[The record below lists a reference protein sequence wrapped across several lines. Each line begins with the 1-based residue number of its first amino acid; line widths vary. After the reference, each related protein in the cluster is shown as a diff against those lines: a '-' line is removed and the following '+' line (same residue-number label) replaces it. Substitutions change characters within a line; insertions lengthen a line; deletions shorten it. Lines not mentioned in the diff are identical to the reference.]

1 MFYFK
6 FQVEDDTTKRLHVF
20 KIQFNAETQSEKT
33 EA

>member
-20 KIQFNAETQSEKT
+20 KIQFNAEIQSEKT